1 MTQAQKLA
9 EMNSRNL
16 FRSVIRA
23 NALSEIETLISFD
36 LTKEVL
42 LSEIQ
47 HILARCQSEVSES
60 NVDSLMAITVE
71 VA

>member
-1 MTQAQKLA
+1 MTQAEKLA

-16 FRSVIRA
+16 FRSVVRA
-23 NALSEIETLISFD
+23 NALSEIEALISFD

-42 LSEIQ
+42 LNEIQ
-47 HILARCQSEVSES
+47 NILARCQSEVSES
-60 NVDSLMAITVE
+60 NVNSLMAITME

>member
-1 MTQAQKLA
+1 MTQAEKLA

-16 FRSVIRA
+16 FRSVVRA

-47 HILARCQSEVSES
+47 NILARCQSEVSES
-60 NVDSLMAITVE
+60 NVNSLMAITME